1 MCESKSCDSAEPAT
15 QEVLQ
20 QGEAQANHLRRRR
33 RRSQVSGDAP
43 DPHGIRTESAPSQP
57 GCRSKLLSTSWWH
70 ASPDQNIQNSTED
83 GVMRWGLDCFFWLFM
98 AFCCSLP
105 FCICS
110 SPSHWY
116 RCVLARK
123 HLAKKRVRRVLLSH
137 APSMKLWSLD
147 QRTSAITASTL
158 HSWRDMQ
165 LIRQVAVPRLQRCTL
180 DRRKSDSSNVGFTLA
195 TMNN

>member
-1 MCESKSCDSAEPAT
+1 
-15 QEVLQ
+15 
-20 QGEAQANHLRRRR
+20 
-33 RRSQVSGDAP
+33 
-43 DPHGIRTESAPSQP
+43 
-57 GCRSKLLSTSWWH
+57 
-70 ASPDQNIQNSTED
+70 
-83 GVMRWGLDCFFWLFM
+83 VMRWRLDWFFRLFM

-110 SPSHWY
+110 SPLHWY

-180 DRRKSDSSNVGFTLA
+180 DRRKSDFSNVGFTLA